1 MKSKTSTNLSKKPIP
16 ALIKMLKK
24 ERDLQ
29 EDIYEALKQRKEE
42 ALAYLEK
49 QFLKK
54 FEEGK
59 LTWDLEFYLA
69 AMGKIADSEKDLE
82 LFQEKIKDSG
92 LHKIILFYILE
103 FVEKIESIDWLKE
116 QYSEDL
122 SHLEKQM
129 FYLTLARHSKD
140 PADFRETLEF
150 FMRGY
155 SIMDRV
161 EAIAAA
167 ATWILANGL
176 DKLED
181 YILTTGFEEIFAIRE
196 SLKIIFEKYNHNNNV
211 ECINT
216 SVKNILKKAL
226 KGSLKQQKN
235 VLRIISAPQKEY
247 NDILFDYLKYPNF
260 WVRSAASQNLL
271 LDEEDDSLK
280 ALDVI
285 DSETEKSIK
294 VNLLSKINVSSGL
307 IEGRIYKMYQTAEIY
322 QKFWILKSL
331 NNNVE
336 RINRDKFINLL
347 KENLQQE
354 DAFAVRYLSA
364 NMLKEFGE
372 FSDDWIESWSRTE
385 KLLFEI
391 KHTREKTGDVVEQL
405 LDSGDDLIE
414 PLLSVYAAEK
424 EDDEW
429 SQFFEDLI
437 KQGGES
443 LIHKIIEFALK
454 NEEYTIVAAELA
466 RYKPTLKTAEF
477 LINKTL
483 KAYDK
488 DDEWQFYFMCDCL
501 AHHHDYRV
509 RVRIADALLPLMEK
523 ASLEYLLKLVQTL
536 ADLKQPR
543 LLPRLMKRI
552 EKGDIHGFSF
562 DLAVK
567 LVSQLCFEKERAH
580 EYILRVSEHETGL
593 KKRFAQEVLF
603 SMEEI
608 EEEVLNEYDDD
619 NKEKGEVCDGV

>member
-1 MKSKTSTNLSKKPIP
+1 LKSKTSTNLSKKPVP
-16 ALIKMLKK
+16 ALVKMLKK

-29 EDIYEALKQRKEE
+29 QDIYEALKQRKEE

-59 LTWDLEFYLA
+59 FTWDLEFYLV

-82 LFQEKIKDSG
+82 LFQEKIKDSR

-140 PADFRETLEF
+140 PADFREALEF
-150 FMRGY
+150 FIRGY
-155 SIMDRV
+155 LLMDKEQAV
-161 EAIAAA
+161 LASAS
-167 ATWILANGL
+167 WIQKNGL

-181 YILTTGFEEIFAIRE
+181 YLLNAGLEEFYAIRKALE
-196 SLKIIFEKYNHNNNV
+196 LILEDDTQQANLQQIKASIKNV
-211 ECINT
+211 
-216 SVKNILKKAL
+216 LKKAL
-226 KGSLKQQKN
+226 KGNLQQQKN
-235 VLRIISAPQKEY
+235 ALRIILVPQEEY
-247 NDILFDYLKYPNF
+247 NDILFDYLNYPNF
-260 WVRSAASQNLL
+260 WVKSVASQKLL
-271 LDEEDDSLK
+271 LDKENDSLK

-285 DSETEKSIK
+285 DSDAEKSIK
-294 VNLLSKINVSSGL
+294 VNLLSKINVSSGV
-307 IEGRIYKMYQTAEIY
+307 IEGRMYKIYQTAEAY
-322 QKFWILKSL
+322 QKFWILISL
-331 NNNVE
+331 KNNIE
-336 RINRDKFINLL
+336 RINKDKFINLL

-372 FSDDWIESWSRTE
+372 FSDDLIESWLQTE

-391 KHTREKTGDVVEQL
+391 KHTREKTGDVIEQL

-414 PLLSVYAAEK
+414 PLLGVYAAEK

-429 SQFFEDLI
+429 SRFIEGLI
-437 KQGGES
+437 KQGDES

-477 LINKTL
+477 LINKAL
-483 KAYDK
+483 KAYEK

-501 AHHHDYRV
+501 AYHHDYRV
-509 RVRIADALLPLMEK
+509 RVRIADALLPLIEK

-552 EKGDIHGFSF
+552 EKGDIYGFSF
-562 DLAVK
+562 NLAVK
-567 LVSQLCFEKERAH
+567 LVSQLCFEKKRAR

-593 KKRFAQEVLF
+593 KKRFAQEVLI

-608 EEEVLNEYDDD
+608 EEEMLNEYDED
-619 NKEKGEVCDGV
+619 NKEKGEVCDDV